1 MTLYKYDFG
10 VLIHKSYLN
19 FHKSAKNNMEINL
32 KLLIPL
38 LITAVV
44 TVIGWYIVHI
54 FSSKRDKK
62 NKQRELRVNYL
73 IEAWR
78 KLEYAS
84 NRKGIDAK
92 EYVERPIADIQLF
105 GTKKQIELTIK
116 IANELAE
123 KKGANL
129 IELLTELRQDLRKE
143 LNLEQIEIPIKVFRD
158 GLPPLS

>member
-1 MTLYKYDFG
+1 MK
-10 VLIHKSYLN
+10 
-19 FHKSAKNNMEINL
+19 INL
-32 KLLIPL
+32 QLLIPL
-38 LITAVV
+38 LITALV
-44 TVIGWYIVHI
+44 TIFGWYIVHLL
-54 FSSKRDKK
+54 SARRDRK

-84 NRKGIDAK
+84 NRKGVDAK

-105 GTKKQIELTIK
+105 GTKNQIELTIK

-123 KKGANL
+123 KQGTNL
-129 IELLTELRQDLRKE
+129 IGLLTELRQDLRKE
-143 LNLEQIEIPIKVFRD
+143 LNLQQIDTPIKVFRD

>member
-1 MTLYKYDFG
+1 
-10 VLIHKSYLN
+10 
-19 FHKSAKNNMEINL
+19 MEINL

-38 LITAVV
+38 LITALV
-44 TVIGWYIVHI
+44 TIFGWYIVHL
-54 FSSKRDKK
+54 FSAKRDRK

-84 NRKGIDAK
+84 NRKGVDAK
-92 EYVERPIADIQLF
+92 EYVEKPIADIQLF

-123 KKGANL
+123 KNGTNL

-143 LNLEQIEIPIKVFRD
+143 LNLQQIEMPIKVFRD